1 MNPFS
6 LYMKA
11 LYANHKFTI
20 WFIVFC
26 LVMLVVGT
34 INMNSLQRSNESTRA
49 MFGTVISDLSLIGD
63 LQYQMQEAR
72 RQALYSL
79 TTADANLQ
87 VEYAEESRASDS
99 KVLKLVNDIANSN
112 IQGLKN
118 TELIEKLTRDWNT
131 YLATRN
137 ETISLILEGRNSEA
151 MALDLKNGLPQFN
164 GIRADL
170 LLLKDQYKAE
180 SDKQIN
186 EDATASNSTYVKT
199 MVLRILTLLLTGWAM
214 FAVQRKMLKAVE
226 KKADQAEEAQAFS
239 EAIISNAGEGIV
251 VYDRDLKF
259 LVWNQAMERFT
270 GISSEQ
276 VIGKS
281 VLNISPWGNSEGIDY
296 QLELALNGETVKSSD
311 VPTDLSNGSRR
322 WHSALYSPQRN
333 SKGEIIGVICMISD
347 ITQRKHDEEE
357 LRTASIRLEQSN
369 RELQDFAF
377 VASHDLQEPLR
388 KIQAFGDRLKTK
400 YGATLDET
408 ALDYL
413 QRMQG
418 AAARMQTLIHDLL
431 TFSRVTSKSKP
442 FESVDLE
449 EITRAVLSDLEIR
462 IEQTGATVDVAP
474 LPVIDADPTQMRQLI
489 QNLLSNALKFQ
500 KLEVKPHIKIAA
512 DRVTS
517 TADFCEITVT
527 DNGIGFEEKYADRI
541 FTLFQRLHGRS
552 EYEGTGVGLAV
563 CRRIVERHGGQ
574 IKAESVP
581 QEGAKF
587 TISIPARQQV
597 TC

>member
-1 MNPFS
+1 
-6 LYMKA
+6 MKA
-11 LYANHKFTI
+11 LYFNHKFTI
-20 WFIVFC
+20 WFIAFC
-26 LVMLVVGT
+26 LVMLIVGA
-34 INMNSLQRSNESTRA
+34 INMNSLRRSNETTRA
-49 MFGTVISDLSLIGD
+49 MFGTVISDLALIGD
-63 LQYQMQEAR
+63 LQFQMQEVR

-79 TTADANLQ
+79 TTTDAKLQ
-87 VEYAEESRASDS
+87 VQYAEESRASDS
-99 KVLKLVNDIANSN
+99 LALKLINNLANSN
-112 IQGLKN
+112 IQSIKN
-118 TELIEKLTRDWNT
+118 TGLTQKLTRDWNT
-131 YLATRN
+131 YLVTRN
-137 ETISLILEGRNSEA
+137 ETISLILEGRNAEA
-151 MALDLKNGLPQFN
+151 MAFDLKNGLPQFN
-164 GIRADL
+164 RIRADL
-170 LLLKDQYKAE
+170 LHLKEQYKADSE
-180 SDKQIN
+180 KQIN
-186 EDATASNSTYVKT
+186 EDVASSRSTFTQT

-214 FAVQRKMLKAVE
+214 YAIQRKMLKTVE
-226 KKADQAEEAQAFS
+226 KKAEQAEEAQAFS

-251 VYDRDLKF
+251 VYDRDLNF

-270 GISSEQ
+270 GISSDQ
-276 VIGKS
+276 IIGKPA
-281 VLNISPWGNSEGIDY
+281 LKIFPWMNSEGVDY
-296 QLELALNGETVKSSD
+296 QLELALNGETVTSSD
-311 VPTDLSNGSRR
+311 VPTELSNGSRR

-333 SKGEIIGVICMISD
+333 SKGEIIGVIGMISD
-347 ITQRKHDEEE
+347 ITQRKQDEEE
-357 LRTASIRLEQSN
+357 LRSATIRLEQSN

-400 YGATLDET
+400 YGTTLDET

-418 AAARMQTLIHDLL
+418 AAARMQTLINDLL

-500 KLEVKPHIKIAA
+500 KSDVKPHIKIAA
-512 DRVTS
+512 DRVNS
-517 TADFCEITVT
+517 AADFCEITVT

-581 QEGAKF
+581 QAGAKF
-587 TISIPARQQV
+587 IISIPARQQV
-597 TC
+597 TG